1 MIERAEGEDPERY
14 AGSGKHAG
22 HGADAAVAAADDD
35 GIDCPAAC
43 FGACPQRCLAESFA
57 FDEPEIGGN
66 TVPGEGGR
74 EPLLDIGGKGLA
86 EGTGAGVGKHDG
98 TPHRNRLKRRGTEF
112 G

>member
-22 HGADAAVAAADDD
+22 HGADATVAAADND
-35 GIDCPAAC
+35 GIDCPASC
-43 FGACPQRCLAESFA
+43 FGARPHRSLAEFFA

-66 TVPGEGGR
+66 TVLGEGVG

-86 EGTGAGVGKHDG
+86 EGAGAGVGKHDG
-98 TPHRNRLKRRGTEF
+98 TPHRDPLKRRGTEI

>member
-14 AGSGKHAG
+14 AGSGEHAG
-22 HGADAAVAAADDD
+22 HGADATVAAADDD
-35 GIDCPAAC
+35 SIDCPATC
-43 FGACPQRCLAESFA
+43 FGARPQRSLAESFA
-57 FDEPEIGGN
+57 FHEPEIGGN
-66 TVPGEGGR
+66 TVLGECVL

-86 EGTGAGVGKHDG
+86 EGTGACVGKHDG